1 MELIVTQIILI
12 IGLNAVRGHV
22 LPTDEHHEGF
32 EFSIYS
38 LPIDSH
44 LSNLDYRSNCS
55 ISQDMPA
62 TVSYL
67 QQFSVKN
74 RHPDFKKFFPAAI
87 EENQKNITNLTA
99 LLSFGPES
107 AKQNLILRILYRD
120 EEEHS
125 RSLSVGHAILAGFLG
140 VTITN
145 MCSLFG
151 AICIPVQK
159 RRCYPMVLTMMI
171 GLAVAALSST
181 ALLVLLPEALDL
193 HSHEEE
199 SSVLD
204 PLVQKL
210 MVVLAG
216 GAFFYILEYI
226 IMRCPKFCQTTEAFE
241 ISVPDEI
248 IAQDSDFQNEA
259 TEGSLKTA
267 SDSFA
272 SNDTYETETKKGCCD
287 GMLSRCSGE
296 RLSQITPVAW
306 MILLGD
312 SVHNLMDGL
321 TIGAGFTRSLSIGI
335 SLTISIMLEEL
346 PHEFGDFAILLSAGF
361 SVKMALLCNFL
372 SACSAYIGLIIGL
385 AIGEI
390 PSGATVV
397 FALTTGFFLYIS
409 LSDMLPEMRETIRT
423 AAKAGDHTLKIF
435 AMQCFGLAVG
445 FLCITAIL
453 LSEKYIEI

>member
-1 MELIVTQIILI
+1 M
-12 IGLNAVRGHV
+12 
-22 LPTDEHHEGF
+22 
-32 EFSIYS
+32 
-38 LPIDSH
+38 
-44 LSNLDYRSNCS
+44 
-55 ISQDMPA
+55 
-62 TVSYL
+62 
-67 QQFSVKN
+67 
-74 RHPDFKKFFPAAI
+74 
-87 EENQKNITNLTA
+87 
-99 LLSFGPES
+99 
-107 AKQNLILRILYRD
+107 
-120 EEEHS
+120 
-125 RSLSVGHAILAGFLG
+125 AGFLG

-409 LSDMLPEMRETIRT
+409 LSDMVRRLPVLHKSSLIR
-423 AAKAGDHTLKIF
+423 KCK
-435 AMQCFGLAVG
+435 
-445 FLCITAIL
+445 FLQFL
-453 LSEKYIEI
+453 